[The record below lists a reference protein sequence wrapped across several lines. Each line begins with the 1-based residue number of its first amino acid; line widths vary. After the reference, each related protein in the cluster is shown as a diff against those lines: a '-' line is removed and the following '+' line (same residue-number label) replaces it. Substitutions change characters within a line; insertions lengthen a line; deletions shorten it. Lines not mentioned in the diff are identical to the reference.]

1 MARTLSKSKLMAHR
15 QCPKRLW
22 LQIHRPELAVVDPAR
37 TGLGRA
43 ATDVLA
49 ATGAPTV
56 VLVSCDPV
64 SLARDTTLLA
74 AHGYR
79 HAGSTVLDLFPHT
92 PHVEVVTRFERA

>member
-1 MARTLSKSKLMAHR
+1 MKTTTHNIDATGRTL
-15 QCPKRLW
+15 
-22 LQIHRPELAVVDPAR
+22 
-37 TGLGRA
+37 GRV

-49 ATGAPTV
+49 ATGAPVV

-79 HAGSTVLDLFPHT
+79 HAGSSVLDLFPHT